1 MFSRF
6 CYFYHC
12 IFVLYCT
19 APMFL
24 FHSYRRIISNSMI
37 IMMMMYSGALKLQD
51 WTLDNERLNNVGLNI
66 GQ

>member
-1 MFSRF
+1 
-6 CYFYHC
+6 
-12 IFVLYCT
+12 
-19 APMFL
+19 MFL